1 MPSTVISNGNT
12 NPILKELTLL
22 GVKGVVD
29 NKDSNVYNVGR
40 AECCGENKQDIY
52 LNSSKL

>member
-22 GVKGVVD
+22 GVKGQRTIKTVMYTVLGMLSVVE
-29 NKDSNVYNVGR
+29 KISR
-40 AECCGENKQDIY
+40 IY
-52 LNSSKL
+52 I